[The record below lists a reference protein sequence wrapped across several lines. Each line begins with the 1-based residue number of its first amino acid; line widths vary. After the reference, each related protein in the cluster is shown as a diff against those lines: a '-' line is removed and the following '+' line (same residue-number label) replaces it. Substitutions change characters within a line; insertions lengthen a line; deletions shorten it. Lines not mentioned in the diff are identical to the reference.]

1 MSLETSL
8 SLLRRK
14 SRDEKVNKK
23 GRILME
29 FLEEKGW
36 SIFNGVIK
44 GGEEKEY
51 TGSRGNTVID
61 YMMEEEEVTERID
74 KLEIG

>member
-8 SLLRRK
+8 SLLGKK

-23 GRILME
+23 RRMLME
-29 FLEEKGW
+29 FLEEKDW

-44 GGEEKEY
+44 GGKEEEY
-51 TGSRGNTVID
+51 TGSRGNTMID
-61 YMMEEEEVTERID
+61 YMIEEEVTERID

>member
-8 SLLRRK
+8 SLLGRK

-23 GRILME
+23 GRMLME

-44 GGEEKEY
+44 GGEEEEY

>member
-1 MSLETSL
+1 
-8 SLLRRK
+8 
-14 SRDEKVNKK
+14 
-23 GRILME
+23 ME

-44 GGEEKEY
+44 GSEEEEY